1 MTKAFSA
8 LVMDILGR
16 NIPLETAYKRYVSA
30 RDPNLGMERN
40 SKRKICNPMKRLAF
54 NSAIEENQKA
64 ANIIFEGMGAMKISK

>member
-30 RDPNLGMERN
+30 RDPNLRMERN
-40 SKRKICNPMKRLAF
+40 SKR
-54 NSAIEENQKA
+54 
-64 ANIIFEGMGAMKISK
+64 